1 MLPEA
6 NVAEFSEIDCKV
18 GAEAVM
24 PNDTRLNLTPA
35 ELARAFDGV
44 PSIVSPDQLA
54 NLLGLSV
61 KTIYGWIAQGR
72 LDGAFRRRGK
82 HCLIWRNRAI
92 DIIFNGKSWSNL
104 E

>member
-1 MLPEA
+1 
-6 NVAEFSEIDCKV
+6 
-18 GAEAVM
+18 M

-44 PSIVSPDQLA
+44 PPVLSPDQLA
-54 NLLGLSV
+54 KVLGLSV
-61 KTIYGWIAQGR
+61 KTIYGWMEQGR

-82 HCLIWRNRAI
+82 RCLIVRNRAM
-92 DIIFNGKSWSNL
+92 DIIFNGKSWSTSN